1 MVLSN
6 KYKVIILNLIGGLS
20 IFFALIA
27 LRLPIL
33 INSDLS
39 LTADEGIMAY
49 QILDLYK
56 GNSYFAY
63 YDVTKYFGI
72 TNGLAAFPFF
82 LILGVGSLAFKLPPI
97 CFYALYILSTYWLV
111 KKIYPQAAL
120 TVILLMIFS
129 STAVLSISSL
139 NYGVVLVCFLGN
151 LMFLSFLKVKETGGT
166 KAVYCFLL
174 GFYVGFAIY
183 TFTYSIVYIGSILIL
198 FVLSSNS
205 WGVFRAKISIKMIV
219 SRYTLQKGGIRKFI
233 SILDAIILFFI
244 LTVLFSYVF
253 GGFGIDI
260 AGISIMQSNELHKPV
275 GQLLVLVI
283 FRICL
288 FRQDVMDKL
297 NSTKRLIQSTD
308 PLIRRSILFGLLGFA
323 IGIAPRTAS
332 IFTGETTTGG
342 QGFDVDFVPTNLVN
356 HFWQLMTHYLP
367 DVLGLWAPILRLFD
381 YRMNLFYL
389 LNVFLIAIV
398 ALLISRATVLF
409 IITMWKDVK
418 DIFRLKA
425 LSFNPAQFLLVL
437 PILICAA
444 VIVSQGP
451 PATRY
456 LFPLH
461 GVVSIWVAIYL
472 KKICHESK
480 IFFIS
485 ALVAWCMFSAIQIH
499 QGYVKSG
506 TVQNFS
512 IIKLPSPYSKIL
524 DFCKEH
530 KILHAYSD
538 FTTSAVG
545 TFLSKG
551 NVQIAEYTKS
561 VWGWKI
567 KERLAEKDDFS
578 IIIKNEN
585 HLENYQKYLDGNLH
599 SYSKNIVKVGND
611 TNDIYY
617 VFSNFQGEKRTID
630 RLRSLIV
637 G

>member
-6 KYKVIILNLIGGLS
+6 KYKVIILNLIGGLL
-20 IFFALIA
+20 IFFALMA

-33 INSDLS
+33 INSDSS

-82 LILGVGSLAFKLPPI
+82 LTLGVGSLAFKLPPI

-111 KKIYPQAAL
+111 KKIHPQAAL

-129 STAVLSISSL
+129 SPAVLSISTL

-151 LMFLSFLKVKETGGT
+151 LIFLSFLKVKETGGA

-174 GFYVGFAIY
+174 GFFIGFAIY

-198 FVLSSNS
+198 FILSSNF
-205 WGVFRAKISIKMIV
+205 WEVFRTKISIKVIA
-219 SRYTLQKGGIRKFI
+219 SRYKLQKGGIRKFV
-233 SILDAIILFFI
+233 SILDGVILFFI
-244 LTVLFSYVF
+244 FTVLFSYVF
-253 GGFGIDI
+253 GGFGVDI
-260 AGISIMQSNELHKPV
+260 AGFSIMQSNTLHKPL
-275 GQLLVLVI
+275 GQLMVLVV

-288 FRQDVMDKL
+288 FRQDVMNKL
-297 NSTKRLIQSTD
+297 NSTKRLIQSTN
-308 PLIRRSILFGLLGFA
+308 PLIRRSILFSLLGFA
-323 IGIAPRTAS
+323 IGIAPRTVS
-332 IFTGETTTGG
+332 ILTGETTRGG

-356 HFWQLMTHYLP
+356 HFWQLMTHYIP
-367 DVLGLWAPILRLFD
+367 DVLGLWAPILQLFN
-381 YRMNLFYL
+381 YRMNFFYF

-398 ALLISRATVLF
+398 VLLVSWAAVFF
-409 IITMWKDVK
+409 ITTRRNDVK
-418 DIFRLKA
+418 NIFRLKA
-425 LSFNPAQFLLVL
+425 LTFNPVQFFLVL

-444 VIVSQGP
+444 VVVSQGP

-461 GVVSIWVAIYL
+461 GVISIWVAIYL
-472 KKICHESK
+472 QKIRHESK
-480 IFFIS
+480 VFFTF

-499 QGYVKSG
+499 QKYVASG
-506 TVQNFS
+506 KVQNFS

-524 DFCKEH
+524 EFCKEH

-538 FTTSAVG
+538 FGTSAVG

-551 NVQIAEYTKS
+551 NVQIAEYTKN

-567 KERLAEKDDFS
+567 KERLAGKEDFA
-578 IIIKNEN
+578 IIVRSEN
-585 HLENYQKYLDGNLH
+585 HLKNYQKYLDGSLL
-599 SYSKNIVKVGND
+599 SYSKNTLKVGD
-611 TNDIYY
+611 GTNDLYY
-617 VFSNFQGEKRTID
+617 VFSNFQGERRTID

-637 G
+637 H

>member
-6 KYKVIILNLIGGLS
+6 KYKVIILNLISGLS

-111 KKIYPQAAL
+111 KKIHPQAAL

-198 FVLSSNS
+198 FVLSNNS
-205 WGVFRAKISIKMIV
+205 WETFRSKISIKVIA
-219 SRYTLQKGGIRKFI
+219 SRYMAQKGGIHKFI

-260 AGISIMQSNELHKPV
+260 AGFSIMQSNELHKPV

-367 DVLGLWAPILRLFD
+367 DILGLWAPILRLFD

-398 ALLISRATVLF
+398 VLLISRATVLF

-472 KKICHESK
+472 QKICHESK

-506 TVQNFS
+506 TVHNFS

-524 DFCKEH
+524 DFCREH

-538 FTTSAVG
+538 FNTSAVG

-567 KERLAEKDDFS
+567 KERLAEKDNFS

-611 TNDIYY
+611 TNDVYY